1 MYNRHRVVVLAA
13 ALLTTAC
20 NKEQERL
27 AQARADSLEVATAEQ
42 LRLTTALSAQKDSL
56 TRIIFEADDFIVAI
70 DSQIR
75 TVKGLPAGKRSKQQ
89 LESPMEEQLQR
100 RKETLARV
108 EALVKRTK
116 QTAAQ
121 LADSRRREQKLKG
134 ENAALQARIDEDQK
148 MIAQLGETVQR
159 QLATIGEMEV
169 RIDSLQSETQAL
181 GTVHYRAYYVVG
193 TEKELLQ
200 KGVVVREG
208 GANLL
213 VARPGRSLLP
223 ARQLDPKAFTRI
235 DRREMREI
243 PLPDSTKRYRV
254 VSRQSLDAA
263 QVAERDKATF
273 RDSKLRI
280 TDAERFWGD
289 SRYLILVQR

>member
-1 MYNRHRVVVLAA
+1 MQNRHRLTLLAA
-13 ALLTTAC
+13 VLLTTAC
-20 NKEQERL
+20 NKEAERL

-56 TRIIFEADDFIVAI
+56 TRIIFDADDFIVKI

-75 TVKGLPAGKRSKQQ
+75 TVKGMPKAKRGKTK
-89 LESPMEEQLQR
+89 LESPMEEQIQR

-108 EALVKRTK
+108 EALVARTK

-134 ENAALQARIDEDQK
+134 ENAQLQARIEEDQK
-148 MIAQLGETVQR
+148 MIAELGETVQR
-159 QLATIGEMEV
+159 QLATIADMEV
-169 RIDSLQSETQAL
+169 RIDSLEAETMAI

-193 TEKELLQ
+193 TEKELLK
-200 KGVVVREG
+200 KGVIVREG

-213 VARPGRSLLP
+213 VARPGRTLLP
-223 ARQLDPKAFTRI
+223 ARKLDPAVFTQI
-235 DRREMREI
+235 DQREVREI
-243 PLPDSTKRYRV
+243 PLPDSTKRYRL
-254 VSRQSLDAA
+254 VSRQNLDAA
-263 QVAERDKATF
+263 EVAERDKATI
-273 RDSKLRI
+273 RDSKLKI
-280 TDAERFWGD
+280 TDRERFWGD

>member
-1 MYNRHRVVVLAA
+1 MQNRHRLALLAA
-13 ALLTTAC
+13 LALTTAC

-56 TRIIFEADDFIVAI
+56 TRIIFEADDFLVAI

-75 TVKGLPAGKRSKQQ
+75 TVKGLPAGKRGSAK

-134 ENAALQARIDEDQK
+134 ENAALQARIEDDQK
-148 MIAQLGETVQR
+148 MIAELGATVQR
-159 QLATIGEMEV
+159 QLATIAEMEV
-169 RIDSLQSETQAL
+169 RIDSLQSETYAI
-181 GTVHYRAYYVVG
+181 GKVHYRAYFVVG
-193 TEKELLQ
+193 TEKELLK

-213 VARPGRSLLP
+213 VARPGRTLLP
-223 ARQLDPKAFTRI
+223 ARQLDPKAFIEI
-235 DRREMREI
+235 DQRSIREI
-243 PLPDSTKRYRV
+243 NLPDSTKHYRI

-263 QVAERDKATF
+263 EVAERDKATF

-280 TDAERFWGD
+280 TDAERFWAD

>member
-1 MYNRHRVVVLAA
+1 MHNRHRLMLLAA
-13 ALLTTAC
+13 VVLTTAC
-20 NKEQERL
+20 NREQERL
-27 AQARADSLEVATAEQ
+27 AQARADSLQVATAEQ

-56 TRIIFEADDFIVAI
+56 TRIIFEADDFIVQI

-75 TVKGLPAGKRSKQQ
+75 TVKGLPAGKRGKKA

-121 LADSRRREQKLKG
+121 LADSRRREQQLKG
-134 ENAALQARIDEDQK
+134 ENAQLQARIEEDQK
-148 MIAQLGETVQR
+148 MIAELGATVQR

-169 RIDSLQSETQAL
+169 RIDSLEAETMAI

-213 VARPGRSLLP
+213 VARPGRTLVP
-223 ARQLDPKAFTRI
+223 ARTLDPKAFTQI
-235 DRREMREI
+235 DRRQIREI

-263 QVAERDKATF
+263 EVAERDKATF
-273 RDSKLRI
+273 RDTKLKI
-280 TDAERFWGD
+280 TDADRFWSD